1 MSRQHCQLGMAQL
14 DMDMEGQDGVGR
26 KNVTM
31 SVRKVEGRRAYVD
44 VGFRVQNET
53 GWSTTW
59 VTLGA
64 ALQRDAAACAVYL
77 YEAEEQTR
85 TSISQLATRLQ
96 RHRLESE
103 MEKITKAEHR
113 RLAAVEEQGLR
124 QAAVAAKRRRDH
136 TGARAFLL
144 EAKDARS
151 RC

>member
-1 MSRQHCQLGMAQL
+1 MAQL

-77 YEAEEQTR
+77 YEAVEQTR

-96 RHRLESE
+96 RQLDVVLGVDVV
-103 MEKITKAEHR
+103 
-113 RLAAVEEQGLR
+113 LAVLSSMWAN
-124 QAAVAAKRRRDH
+124 A
-136 TGARAFLL
+136 
-144 EAKDARS
+144 
-151 RC
+151 